1 MKRILA
7 LDYGQRRTGVA
18 VSDLLQITAQGRP
31 TIEPLS
37 MKDLIVKI
45 LDLIENE
52 DVEKVILGLPLN
64 MNGSQSEIGREVEHL
79 ADRLRREAS
88 VPIELWDERLTSQ
101 LAEQTLI
108 YGRTRRAKRKQK
120 IDQLAAV
127 LLLQNYL
134 DAHPSS

>member
-1 MKRILA
+1 M
-7 LDYGQRRTGVA
+7 
-18 VSDLLQITAQGRP
+18 SDLLQITAQGRP